1 MRIKS
6 MDKKFLIHLPS
17 ELYETMK
24 KVAAK
29 RYKSVSELI
38 RESVLEKIEEEFT
51 PEDMTLIEKGRKSF
65 HAGKGLNWRKVKRV

>member
-38 RESVLEKIEEEFT
+38 RESVLEKIEEEFSS
-51 PEDMTLIEKGRKSF
+51 EEMALIEKGRKSF
-65 HAGKGLNWRKVKRV
+65 HAGKGLNWRKIKRG